1 MRIMTQVFVPRES
14 VNDQTVL
21 VQRVR
26 VPSGT
31 AVQAD
36 AVVLEIE
43 TSKTALEIQAPSSG
57 VIVHTLKEGQE
68 VEVGALLFT
77 VQSAD
82 TASAVPVPPATS
94 PDTSPTSPAAQAPV
108 AEQHDQSHA
117 ARGGPAVLSKAAQA
131 DASRLGIALD
141 AFQGRWVTR
150 ADIKRGRPAE
160 TRAEQASSAINTGRL
175 PVPNLSL
182 PVGQAYEERALTM
195 RKRAEV
201 DNLTLGQHAETA
213 STIGMVI
220 SLPGKRLVSPDF
232 LFRDSISDLVV
243 FESARLFREYPELNA
258 FNMDGKR
265 IGLYSDIN
273 FGISFDNVGNLKV
286 LTLRYADKL
295 NLPELQ
301 RGIADLLDIFE
312 SNKPIPSELLGGSTV
327 TLSDLSAT
335 GASFMLPLLN
345 GRQSLILGI
354 VKRSPG
360 TFEVIVSFDH
370 RVTEGLRVTRF
381 LEALRDRVLSHYRD
395 SKGHVRIACR
405 FCGKAMQD
413 ELHLGHRG
421 MLNMTLP
428 SGETTVLCRNCF
440 EGR

>member
-1 MRIMTQVFVPRES
+1 MTQVFVPRES

-21 VQRVR
+21 IQRVR

-36 AVVLEIE
+36 AVVVEIE
-43 TSKTALEIQAPSSG
+43 TSKTVLEVQAPSSG
-57 VIVHTLKEGQE
+57 VIVHALKEGQE

-77 VQSAD
+77 VQGAD
-82 TASAVPVPPATS
+82 TASAAPVPPATS
-94 PDTSPTSPAAQAPV
+94 PEAPPVSPVAQAPAAAQLDQTPAAQ
-108 AEQHDQSHA
+108 
-117 ARGGPAVLSKAAQA
+117 GGPAVLSKAAQA
-131 DASRLGIALD
+131 AASRLGIALD

-150 ADIKRGRPAE
+150 ADIERGRPAE
-160 TRAEQASSAINTGRL
+160 TRAEQASGVIDTAREPAPKVS
-175 PVPNLSL
+175 LS
-182 PVGQAYEERALTM
+182 VDQTYEERALTM

-213 STIGMVI
+213 STIGIVI
-220 SLPGKRLVSPDF
+220 SLPGNRLVAPDF

-265 IGLYSDIN
+265 IGLYANIN
-273 FGISFDNVGNLKV
+273 FGISFDNVANLKV
-286 LTLRYADKL
+286 LTLRHADKL

-301 RGIADLLDIFE
+301 RGISGLLDIFE
-312 SNKPIPSELLGGSTV
+312 SNKPIPAELLGGSTV

-335 GASFMLPLLN
+335 SASFMLPLLN

-395 SKGHVRIACR
+395 SKGQVRIACR

-428 SGETTVLCRNCF
+428 SGETAVLCRNCF